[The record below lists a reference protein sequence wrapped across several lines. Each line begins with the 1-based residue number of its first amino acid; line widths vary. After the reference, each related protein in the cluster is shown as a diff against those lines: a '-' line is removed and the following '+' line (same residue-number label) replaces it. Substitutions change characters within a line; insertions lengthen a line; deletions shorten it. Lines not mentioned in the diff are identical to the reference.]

1 MSKKIGIIILIVI
14 MVAMVGLT
22 LNHIDKIQLDY
33 EMSRIQAEVLK
44 NKDLEECKQ
53 VFISISDGKQ
63 KAIVRNASG
72 NSLSEAMQKAKQK
85 IMQEEI
91 EPKYIKVDIVKEEQE
106 IAASDLYSY
115 IYDVEKFCFRRG
127 ISFSKN
133 YEVALLEAEL
143 NSNKIIDYSTN
154 DIDYDN
160 LREYLST
167 SNKGMLTLEEE
178 PEQLILFQCVSY
190 FYDAGNIYSTY
201 TTGNGYGRRMTDGL
215 EKDEIESNLKNA
227 TNYLKNNV
235 KEDGSFVYNY
245 YPIEQVEEEDYN
257 ILRHEGTTWSM
268 IQTYSLTKEEK
279 LKQKIDLDIQ
289 YVVENAV
296 KEKDENTAFIL
307 EEKDNELKLGA
318 NGIGLLML
326 VEYMQT
332 FQTNAY
338 EEIAIKLANGILE
351 MQNENGS
358 YYHVYEYPTFKEKQ
372 EYRTTYYD
380 GEATFA
386 LLKLYE
392 YTKDEKYLQAAQK
405 SMNYFVENEYEQY
418 RDQWVQYSVNEITTY
433 LPNEEYFELGLRNMT
448 QNYNEMLDDLYGS
461 PTNLELLATGLEIYY
476 RAVESGIDVSY
487 FDKDKLVSMIEQ
499 VSEKQLNGFFYPEYA
514 MYFNEPSRILYAF
527 FKRTTNFR
535 IRIDDVQHHINA
547 YYTILKNYSKIYP
560 E

>member
-33 EMSRIQAEVLK
+33 EISRIQAEVLK

-215 EKDEIESNLKNA
+215 EKDDYLRVQKN
-227 TNYLKNNV
+227 
-235 KEDGSFVYNY
+235 
-245 YPIEQVEEEDYN
+245 
-257 ILRHEGTTWSM
+257 W
-268 IQTYSLTKEEK
+268 
-279 LKQKIDLDIQ
+279 
-289 YVVENAV
+289 
-296 KEKDENTAFIL
+296 
-307 EEKDNELKLGA
+307 
-318 NGIGLLML
+318 
-326 VEYMQT
+326 
-332 FQTNAY
+332 
-338 EEIAIKLANGILE
+338 
-351 MQNENGS
+351 
-358 YYHVYEYPTFKEKQ
+358 
-372 EYRTTYYD
+372 
-380 GEATFA
+380 
-386 LLKLYE
+386 
-392 YTKDEKYLQAAQK
+392 
-405 SMNYFVENEYEQY
+405 
-418 RDQWVQYSVNEITTY
+418 
-433 LPNEEYFELGLRNMT
+433 
-448 QNYNEMLDDLYGS
+448 
-461 PTNLELLATGLEIYY
+461 
-476 RAVESGIDVSY
+476 
-487 FDKDKLVSMIEQ
+487 
-499 VSEKQLNGFFYPEYA
+499 
-514 MYFNEPSRILYAF
+514 
-527 FKRTTNFR
+527 
-535 IRIDDVQHHINA
+535 
-547 YYTILKNYSKIYP
+547 
-560 E
+560 